1 MMVSKIRTELD
12 KFDEKLDR
20 FNRKQAGKST
30 TDDEVQS
37 QAER

>member
-1 MMVSKIRTELD
+1 MMESKIRSELD

-20 FNRKQAGKST
+20 FNRKQAGKSA

>member
-1 MMVSKIRTELD
+1 MVVSNIKSETD

-20 FNRKQAGKST
+20 FNRKQAGKSA